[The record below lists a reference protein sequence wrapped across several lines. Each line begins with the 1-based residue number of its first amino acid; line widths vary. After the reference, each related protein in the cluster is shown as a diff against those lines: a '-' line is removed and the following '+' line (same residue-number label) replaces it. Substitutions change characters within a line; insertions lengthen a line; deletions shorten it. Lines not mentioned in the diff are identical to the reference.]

1 NYASFSPNGDFIL
14 SASADQKACIW
25 TAKDG
30 QLVAVLLHGSY
41 LNYATFSP
49 DGRQVVTAGRDG
61 MARVWDRASRE
72 LVTLLKHEGPVQNVV
87 FTPSGRVCT
96 VSYLSP
102 VVNYPA
108 LLPGIDPE
116 SSGDFPESAR
126 DIRGERRLETRVW
139 DVSKCGRPAE
149 KLRHFSELMSGRR
162 YD

>member
-1 NYASFSPNGDFIL
+1 MSAAFSPDGNQVVSAGVDDSIKVWEVATSKLLWQRKHTADVNYASFSPNGDFIL

-72 LVTLLKHEGPVQNVV
+72 LVTLSSQRRIP
-87 FTPSGRVCT
+87 RVTTC
-96 VSYLSP
+96 SLAWLPWQSKRQ
-102 VVNYPA
+102 
-108 LLPGIDPE
+108 LPGAE
-116 SSGDFPESAR
+116 RSSS
-126 DIRGERRLETRVW
+126 T
-139 DVSKCGRPAE
+139 S
-149 KLRHFSELMSGRR
+149 
-162 YD
+162 